1 MVTGDKEIRINQEME
16 EGKGSNL
23 RIQEVAE
30 DEQMLEENSS
40 EQKCKLKIK
49 WKVMQVKKEDIRMLD
64 QMMVQNTSWAQ
75 MEMT

>member
-1 MVTGDKEIRINQEME
+1 ME

-64 QMMVQNTSWAQ
+64 QMMV
-75 MEMT
+75 